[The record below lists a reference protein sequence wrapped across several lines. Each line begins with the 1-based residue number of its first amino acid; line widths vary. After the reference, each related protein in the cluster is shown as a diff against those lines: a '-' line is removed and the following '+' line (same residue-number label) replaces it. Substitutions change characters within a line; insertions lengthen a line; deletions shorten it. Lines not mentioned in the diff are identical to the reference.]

1 MFDLKIIIAI
11 IVTAAVTATICG
23 LLARLQRIKRESQTT
38 SEEEIRELVAENE
51 ELMEDEKRMIHE
63 IIDLG
68 DMKASEAMQPR
79 VDIIAVADDETVLAT
94 IERMQGTGFS
104 RLPLYHEDID
114 QITGLV
120 HYKDLVPALLDG
132 RQDDPVGKYAYEA
145 LYVPETKGLIP
156 LLSEMQGKHQQ
167 MAVVVDEYGGTGG
180 LITVEDIVE
189 EIVGEIKDES
199 DREGTYLRAVREG
212 EWVAD
217 GRFPIDDA
225 IKMGWPVE
233 ESDDYETLAGWL
245 MCEVDSVP
253 QAGTVIEAGA
263 YTFKIEGMRRRRIQ
277 LVRVKK
283 SGKKDESAGESND

>member
-1 MFDLKIIIAI
+1 MIDIKIIVAI
-11 IVTAAVTATICG
+11 VVTAVVTAVICG
-23 LLARLQRIKRESQTT
+23 LCTRLRRIKQESQTT

-51 ELMEDEKRMIHE
+51 ELADDEKRMIHE

-79 VDIIAVADDETVLAT
+79 VDIIAVEDTETVLAAL
-94 IERMQGTGFS
+94 ERMQGTGFS
-104 RLPLYHEDID
+104 RLPLYHDDID

-120 HYKDLVPALLDG
+120 HYKDLVPALLDH
-132 RQDDPVGKYAYEA
+132 RLDDPVGKYAYEA
-145 LYVPETKGLIP
+145 LYVPETKSLIP

-167 MAVVVDEYGGTGG
+167 MALVVDEYGGTGG

-189 EIVGEIKDES
+189 EIVGEITDES
-199 DREGTYLRAVREG
+199 DREGTYLRVVREG

-217 GRFPIDDA
+217 GRLPIEDA
-225 IKMGWPVE
+225 LKMGWPVE

-253 QAGTVIEAGA
+253 QAGTVITSGV

-277 LVRVKK
+277 LVRVKRAELEETPQE
-283 SGKKDESAGESND
+283 ESDV